1 MIALCSLEVK
11 NPFFIFPFKKG
22 IRQPIRMGTVA
33 HLAVR
38 MQRVLNVYGLLELS
52 VGLNIEALIS
62 SVTFLNLLGSCAYR
76 G

>member
-1 MIALCSLEVK
+1 
-11 NPFFIFPFKKG
+11 
-22 IRQPIRMGTVA
+22 MGTVA